1 MSDIPFTHDDLKAI
15 LVGRIG
21 LAEADV
27 PGDPDAAFADLGLDS
42 LAVVEIQ
49 LALQQRFSF
58 DIPDQDAHLI
68 TTLREAVDYV
78 NRRLA
83 LPEAA

>member
-1 MSDIPFTHDDLKAI
+1 MSDMQFTSDDLKAI

-21 LAEADV
+21 LAEGDV
-27 PGDPDAAFADLGLDS
+27 PDDPGTTFADLGLDS
-42 LAVVEIQ
+42 LAIVEIQ

-68 TTLREAVDYV
+68 TTLGEAVDYV

-83 LPEAA
+83 MPEAA